1 MKSITES
8 DYANIDKPLTTGPV
22 FTSIKEAIAKAKE
35 SNFPTHPEYHHL
47 VKVPW
52 QAFITIR
59 YTLRRLKSV
68 STERPRKEFINHM
81 IFGFNRLIKER
92 YPDLPK
98 GKPLSYVRVNEHG
111 EDLGSMHSHLLL
123 HIHPDHVAEIRD
135 YVFGLWEGLTVVPP
149 YGAEQVHV
157 LPIVGDQDPYVSY
170 LCKIEKMSL
179 RNGRK
184 VDELYKHFD
193 YSPGLLSVI
202 ENKYVL

>member
-1 MKSITES
+1 
-8 DYANIDKPLTTGPV
+8 
-22 FTSIKEAIAKAKE
+22 
-35 SNFPTHPEYHHL
+35 
-47 VKVPW
+47 
-52 QAFITIR
+52 
-59 YTLRRLKSV
+59 
-68 STERPRKEFINHM
+68 M

-98 GKPLSYVRVNEHG
+98 GKPLSYVRVNEVG
-111 EDLGSMHSHLLL
+111 ASYGSVHTHLLL
-123 HIHPDHVAEIRD
+123 HIHPDLVGEIED
-135 YVFGLWEGLTVVPP
+135 YVIGLWEGLTVVPP

-170 LCKIEKMSL
+170 LCKIEKMYL